1 MGNYTKSFNF
11 RNGVQVDDSN
21 FIVNSVGLVGIG
33 TSVPTKRLDVRG
45 NAKIIGDT
53 TLVGLAS
60 ITDLN
65 VVGVVTIGSAVKI
78 DSGSGI
84 VTATKFVGDA
94 SGLSNIVAIATDGF
108 VANTGTL
115 STTAKIG
122 IGSEAPSTQ
131 LDVLGDSKFVGFT
144 TFAGNLDVN
153 GNTTLGDETSDTLT
167 INASTKIV
175 NDDKFYIQS
184 VNNGGASNTGVG
196 ISFSDHVTAGSRQVG
211 EINYK
216 HEDLLSP
223 EANYSDTFTFQ
234 STEDDLA
241 VNVEGT
247 LLVGVTT
254 SNNGGK
260 VGIGTSIPTEKLD
273 VNGSTIIQGDL
284 NVLGFSTFADLKVRA
299 NTQLGNAAPDVV
311 TIIGSVN
318 QSEGGLNVSGLSTFS
333 SNVDIDADLDVDGH
347 TELDNL
353 NVSGV
358 TTLGSGGSGSVVL
371 EHGGDTVFNTVST
384 GASVF
389 NQLSVASLNGGASG
403 LSSHFGSLRYGNE
416 SGGSPYSTRR
426 SLDLINTDS
435 GNINYYLNANDLS
448 TPVGGSNFF
457 WHKGFNTNRLMTLTG
472 IGGSL
477 GIGITLPTHK
487 LHVQGDAKISAGATF
502 GGDIFVSGD
511 ISLTGSIEANVTG
524 DLLGN
529 VTGNVN
535 ATSGISTFND
545 ISAGVSTVTSIKT
558 DKIGVN
564 VDVGN
569 NPVEINTDNNRVFV
583 SSTGNLGIRT
593 DDTFGNSLFNAGAT
607 VSSIVGVGTT
617 LAKSAVDFADA
628 GKDITGAFA
637 NKMFMLPP
645 KITTAERGNLT
656 GVTDGALIYNTDGNQ
671 LQVYI
676 GGWVGIG
683 TTTKVDS

>member
-21 FIVNSVGLVGIG
+21 FIVNPVGLVGIG

-84 VTATKFVGDA
+84 ITATKFVGDA
-94 SGLSNIVAIATDGF
+94 SGLLNIVAIATDGF

-122 IGSEAPSTQ
+122 IGSEVPSTQ

-144 TFAGNLDVN
+144 TFTNIDVN
-153 GNTTLGDETSDTLT
+153 GNTTLGDATSDTLT

-284 NVLGFSTFADLKVRA
+284 NVSGFSTFADLKVRA
-299 NTQLGNAAPDVV
+299 NTQLGNAATDVV

-318 QSEGGLNVSGLSTFS
+318 HSDGGLNVSGLSTFS
-333 SNVDIDADLDVDGH
+333 SNVDIDADLDVDGD

-358 TTLGSGGSGSVVL
+358 TTLGSGGSGSVIL

-487 LHVQGDAKISAGATF
+487 LHVQGDAKVSAGATF
-502 GGDIFVSGD
+502 GGDIFIDGD
-511 ISLTGSIEANVTG
+511 VSLTGSIGANII
-524 DLLGN
+524 GN
-529 VTGNVN
+529 VNGNLTGNVN

-564 VDVGN
+564 VDVGS

-645 KITTAERGNLT
+645 KITTTQRGNLT
-656 GVTDGALIYNTDGNQ
+656 GLSNGAIIFNTDGKQ

-676 GGWVGIG
+676 DDGWVGIG

>member
-84 VTATKFVGDA
+84 ITATKFVGDA
-94 SGLSNIVAIATDGF
+94 SGLLNIVAIATDGF

-122 IGSEAPSTQ
+122 IGSEVPSTQ

-144 TFAGNLDVN
+144 TFTNIDVN
-153 GNTTLGDETSDTLT
+153 GNTTLGDATSDTLT

-175 NDDKFYIQS
+175 NDDRFYIQS
-184 VNNGGASNTGVG
+184 VTNNGGASNTGVG

-216 HEDLLSP
+216 HADSNSP
-223 EANYSDTFTFQ
+223 EANYSDVFAFKSNQ
-234 STEDDLA
+234 NDLA
-241 VNVEGT
+241 VSVEGT

-254 SNNGGK
+254 SNQGGR

-284 NVLGFSTFADLKVRA
+284 NVSGFSTFADLKVRA
-299 NTQLGNAAPDVV
+299 NTQLGNAATDVV

-318 QSEGGLNVSGLSTFS
+318 HSDGGLNVSGLSTFS
-333 SNVDIDADLDVDGH
+333 SNVDIDADLDVDGD

-358 TTLGSGGSGSVVL
+358 TTLGSGGSGSVIL

-502 GGDIFVSGD
+502 GGNIFVDGD
-511 ISLTGSIEANVTG
+511 VSLTGSIGASIIGNVTG
-524 DLLGN
+524 NL
-529 VTGNVN
+529 TGNVN

-564 VDVGN
+564 VDVGS

-645 KITTAERGNLT
+645 KITTSERT
-656 GVTDGALIYNTDGNQ
+656 GLSTETGALIFNTDGKQ

-676 GGWVGIG
+676 DDGWVGIG

>member
-1 MGNYTKSFNF
+1 MANYTKSFNF

-33 TSVPTKRLDVRG
+33 TTIPEKRLDVRG
-45 NAKIIGDT
+45 NAIITG
-53 TLVGLAS
+53 
-60 ITDLN
+60 ITSLSGA
-65 VVGVVTIGSAVKI
+65 VVSGVITAGNIKV
-78 DSGSGI
+78 DSVSGI

-94 SGLSNIVAIATDGF
+94 SGLTNIVAIATEGF
-108 VANTGTL
+108 IANAGGL
-115 STTAKIG
+115 STTTNIG
-122 IGSEAPSTQ
+122 IGSEIPTTQ
-131 LDVLGDSKFVGFT
+131 LDVLGDSIFTGITSFIGLTTTTDLIAHKLDVIGVSTFGNAVDINSSVDVSGLT
-144 TFAGNLDVN
+144 TFSSAVDINANLDVD
-153 GNTTLGDETSDTLT
+153 GITELDTTNISET
-167 INASTKIV
+167 
-175 NDDKFYIQS
+175 
-184 VNNGGASNTGVG
+184 
-196 ISFSDHVTAGSRQVG
+196 
-211 EINYK
+211 
-216 HEDLLSP
+216 
-223 EANYSDTFTFQ
+223 
-234 STEDDLA
+234 
-241 VNVEGT
+241 
-247 LLVGVTT
+247 
-254 SNNGGK
+254 
-260 VGIGTSIPTEKLD
+260 
-273 VNGSTIIQGDL
+273 L
-284 NVLGFSTFADLKVRA
+284 NVT
-299 NTQLGNAAPDVV
+299 
-311 TIIGSVN
+311 
-318 QSEGGLNVSGLSTFS
+318 GLSTFGS
-333 SNVDIDADLDVDGH
+333 AVDINANLDVDGI
-347 TELDNL
+347 TELDTTNISETL
-353 NVSGV
+353 NVTGVSTFSGDVIVGTSATVGFGTTVFFAYNRKAIFNDNLQIFAGNDSVIRHTKTGPYSLSVETAGAVYVGTVSLAETIAAFRQTSVDLYHSNQVKFKTSGV
-358 TTLGSGGSGSVVL
+358 GA
-371 EHGGDTVFNTVST
+371 TVY
-384 GASVF
+384 G
-389 NQLSVASLNGGASG
+389 QLDVASLNGGASG

-502 GGDIFVSGD
+502 GGNIFVDGD
-511 ISLTGSIEANVTG
+511 VSLTGSIEGNVTG
-524 DLLGN
+524 NLTGN
-529 VTGNVN
+529 LTGNVN

-564 VDVGN
+564 VNAGS
-569 NPVEINTDNNRVFV
+569 NPVEINSGNNRVFV
-583 SSTGNLGIRT
+583 SATGNLGIRT

-645 KITTAERGNLT
+645 KITTSERT
-656 GVTDGALIYNTDGNQ
+656 GLSTETGALIYNTDGNQ

-676 GGWVGIG
+676 SGGWVGIG
-683 TTTKVDS
+683 TTTAVDS